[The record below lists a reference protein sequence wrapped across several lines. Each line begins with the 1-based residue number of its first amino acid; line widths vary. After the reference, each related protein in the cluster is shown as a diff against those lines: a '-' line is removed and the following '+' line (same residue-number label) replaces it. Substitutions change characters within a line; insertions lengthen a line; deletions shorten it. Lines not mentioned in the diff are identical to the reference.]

1 MNEPEFKA
9 AKDMAR
15 RERCLPDAMYADMT
29 GEQMEEISR
38 IFREECGYTHI
49 EPAPSRHLY
58 PVFLNWGVTRAAKPH
73 RMGMGIKRSSLQGGV

>member
-29 GEQMEEISR
+29 GEQMEEKVSKKQP
-38 IFREECGYTHI
+38 EQLE
-49 EPAPSRHLY
+49 
-58 PVFLNWGVTRAAKPH
+58 FL
-73 RMGMGIKRSSLQGGV
+73 